1 MKLVAILFAAFGS
14 LLVTESALAQISI
27 EKKPEGAQFVLACS
41 DEKPSV
47 GFVVR
52 ELTDAPETIVAEL
65 FLFQGAQYIPVDT
78 YPRANNLEELKKR
91 AELLSKLPTYLRIE
105 WPRTDCVDKGPF
117 LISCEGQTATT
128 NYEGVS
134 VKAWKMNTVL
144 SLEATTKEQT
154 MSVKVNLSLNV
165 NGEDVVVPLYY
176 TDGSCTSDYIF

>member
-1 MKLVAILFAAFGS
+1 MKLVATLFAAFGS
-14 LLVTESALAQISI
+14 LLVVQAASAQIKI

-41 DEKPSV
+41 DEKPSL

-52 ELTDAPETIVAEL
+52 ELTDSPETIVTEL
-65 FLFQGAQYIPVDT
+65 FLFQGTQHIPVGSF
-78 YPRANNLEELKKR
+78 PRANNLEELKKR

-105 WPRTDCVDKGPF
+105 WPRTDCIDKGPF

-144 SLEATTKEQT
+144 GLEATTKEET
-154 MSVKVNLSLNV
+154 MSVKINLSLNI
-165 NGEDVVVPLYY
+165 NGEDVLVPLYY
-176 TDGSCTSDYIF
+176 EAGSCTSEYIF